1 MKIKGNRFVTS
12 ILAAS
17 MLSGTFFVP
26 ASAGELE
33 GESAIAGMA
42 VTLNNYYAGE
52 ETPDEAI
59 LDYLVPK
66 AQATSEAESET
77 ETEEPKTEE
86 PKTVM
91 AATVAVTSDA
101 SNVGLV
107 SAAGY
112 LNVREQPSTGSV
124 TVGRLFSNCQVNIK
138 SSVNNSEGSWYR
150 ITCGDVEG
158 YVSAAYVLVGT
169 AAKTAE
175 DNIQNRYAVVTADQL
190 NVRDSAS
197 DSANV
202 VGTVYKDEEYAIIED
217 QGDFVKIHI
226 ANDEVGYV
234 SKSGITIKTQFA
246 QAQKVDNEFV
256 SQELENFMIDINY
269 SRNVYEQAMAE
280 GTGEGYYRAYAAIVY
295 AAELL
300 GYYSEFAAD
309 SGLEDLAATSK
320 QEQESALA
328 LADAAYKLASD
339 SGYFTQVA
347 ESVASS
353 EAAAES
359 SAAAESVQETQTQ
372 PSTDASSE
380 GNTTSN
386 TAETT
391 APSSSAS
398 DETISVEV
406 PTAASVTGIEAC
418 YQGGTKYV
426 GDVVYTA
433 ELFVRVSYS
442 DGTVKDI
449 YDGWYSPQVGMTLK
463 QEGYNV
469 VTMYYGDFSSNLEVY
484 ANPAPETQ
492 PAAPETQP
500 AAPETQPAA
509 PAPAPETQPAAPETQ
524 PAAPETQPAAPAP
537 APETQPAAPETQPA
551 APAPAPSGNGQSIV
565 DYAMQWVGQCNY
577 VWGGTN
583 LTPGGG
589 VDCSGFTMNVYA
601 AFGISL
607 PHYSGEQINY
617 GQAVSYEQLQPGDL
631 ICFSGHVGIYIG
643 GGMMVH
649 AASAERGI
657 VVDNV
662 FYNKQPIGYRRLVQI
677 IKIQGRL
684 SELTGGLIFVYYNRK
699 KRIH

>member
-1 MKIKGNRFVTS
+1 
-12 ILAAS
+12 
-17 MLSGTFFVP
+17 
-26 ASAGELE
+26 
-33 GESAIAGMA
+33 
-42 VTLNNYYAGE
+42 
-52 ETPDEAI
+52 
-59 LDYLVPK
+59 
-66 AQATSEAESET
+66 
-77 ETEEPKTEE
+77 
-86 PKTVM
+86 
-91 AATVAVTSDA
+91 
-101 SNVGLV
+101 
-107 SAAGY
+107 
-112 LNVREQPSTGSV
+112 
-124 TVGRLFSNCQVNIK
+124 
-138 SSVNNSEGSWYR
+138 
-150 ITCGDVEG
+150 
-158 YVSAAYVLVGT
+158 
-169 AAKTAE
+169 
-175 DNIQNRYAVVTADQL
+175 
-190 NVRDSAS
+190 
-197 DSANV
+197 
-202 VGTVYKDEEYAIIED
+202 
-217 QGDFVKIHI
+217 
-226 ANDEVGYV
+226 
-234 SKSGITIKTQFA
+234 
-246 QAQKVDNEFV
+246 
-256 SQELENFMIDINY
+256 
-269 SRNVYEQAMAE
+269 MAE

-484 ANPAPETQ
+484 ANPAPTQATQ

-509 PAPAPETQPAAPETQ
+509 PAPAPETQPAAPA
-524 PAAPETQPAAPAP
+524 PAPETQPAAPAP

-551 APAPAPSGNGQSIV
+551 APAPAPAPSGNGQSIV

-662 FYNKQPIGYRRLVQI
+662 FYNKQPIGYRRLV
-677 IKIQGRL
+677 
-684 SELTGGLIFVYYNRK
+684 
-699 KRIH
+699 

>member
-77 ETEEPKTEE
+77 ETEE

-197 DSANV
+197 DSAKV

-226 ANDEVGYV
+226 SNDEVGYV

-484 ANPAPETQ
+484 ANPAPTQATQ

-631 ICFSGHVGIYIG
+631 ICFSGHVAIYIG

-662 FYNKQPIGYRRLVQI
+662 FYNKQPIGYRRLV
-677 IKIQGRL
+677 
-684 SELTGGLIFVYYNRK
+684 
-699 KRIH
+699 

>member
-77 ETEEPKTEE
+77 ETEE

-359 SAAAESVQETQTQ
+359 SAAESVQETQTQ

-380 GNTTSN
+380 GNVTNGTGE
-386 TAETT
+386 TA

-406 PTAASVTGIEAC
+406 PTVASVTGIEAC

-484 ANPAPETQ
+484 ANPAPTQATQ

-537 APETQPAAPETQPA
+537 APETQPAAPETQPAAPETQPAAPAPAPETQPA

-631 ICFSGHVGIYIG
+631 ICFSGHVAIYIG

-662 FYNKQPIGYRRLVQI
+662 FYNKQPIGYRRLV
-677 IKIQGRL
+677 
-684 SELTGGLIFVYYNRK
+684 
-699 KRIH
+699 

>member
-77 ETEEPKTEE
+77 ETEE

-359 SAAAESVQETQTQ
+359 SAAESVQETQTQ

-380 GNTTSN
+380 GNVTNGTGE
-386 TAETT
+386 TA

-406 PTAASVTGIEAC
+406 PTVASVTGIEAC

-484 ANPAPETQ
+484 ANPAPTQATQ

-500 AAPETQPAA
+500 VAPAPAPETQPAA

-524 PAAPETQPAAPAP
+524 PAAPETQPAAP
-537 APETQPAAPETQPA
+537 ETQPAAPETQPA
-551 APAPAPSGNGQSIV
+551 APAPAPAPSGNGQSIV

-631 ICFSGHVGIYIG
+631 ICFSGHVAIYIG

-662 FYNKQPIGYRRLVQI
+662 FYNKQPIGYRRLV
-677 IKIQGRL
+677 
-684 SELTGGLIFVYYNRK
+684 
-699 KRIH
+699 

>member
-77 ETEEPKTEE
+77 ETEE

-359 SAAAESVQETQTQ
+359 SAAESVQETQTQ

-380 GNTTSN
+380 GNVTNGTGE
-386 TAETT
+386 TA

-500 AAPETQPAA
+500 AAP
-509 PAPAPETQPAAPETQ
+509 APAPETQPAAP
-524 PAAPETQPAAPAP
+524 
-537 APETQPAAPETQPA
+537 

-631 ICFSGHVGIYIG
+631 ICFSGHVAIYIG

-662 FYNKQPIGYRRLVQI
+662 FYNKQPIGYRRLV
-677 IKIQGRL
+677 
-684 SELTGGLIFVYYNRK
+684 
-699 KRIH
+699 

>member
-77 ETEEPKTEE
+77 ETEE

-359 SAAAESVQETQTQ
+359 SAAESVQETQTQ

-380 GNTTSN
+380 GNVTNGTGE
-386 TAETT
+386 TA

-406 PTAASVTGIEAC
+406 PTVASVTGIEAC

-484 ANPAPETQ
+484 ANPAPTQATQ

-500 AAPETQPAA
+500 VA

-524 PAAPETQPAAPAP
+524 PAAPETQPAAPETQPA

-551 APAPAPSGNGQSIV
+551 APAPAPAPSGNGQSIV

-662 FYNKQPIGYRRLVQI
+662 FYNKQPIGYRRLV
-677 IKIQGRL
+677 
-684 SELTGGLIFVYYNRK
+684 
-699 KRIH
+699 

>member
-77 ETEEPKTEE
+77 ETEE

-484 ANPAPETQ
+484 ANPAPTQATQ

-509 PAPAPETQPAAPETQ
+509 PAPAPETQ

-607 PHYSGEQINY
+607 PHYSGAQINY

-662 FYNKQPIGYRRLVQI
+662 FYNKQPIGYRRLV
-677 IKIQGRL
+677 
-684 SELTGGLIFVYYNRK
+684 
-699 KRIH
+699 

>member
-17 MLSGTFFVP
+17 MLSGMCVIP

-52 ETPDEAI
+52 ETPDEGI
-59 LDYLVPK
+59 LDYLVPL
-66 AQATSEAESET
+66 AQATSEADTESET
-77 ETEEPKTEE
+77 ETEEPR
-86 PKTVM
+86 TVM
-91 AATVAVTSDA
+91 AATVAIESNE

-124 TVGRLFSNCQVNIK
+124 TIGRLFSNCQVVILG
-138 SSVNNSEGSWYR
+138 SVNNSEGSWYH

-158 YVSAAYVLVGT
+158 YVSASYVLVGA

-175 DNIQNRYAVVTADQL
+175 DNIQNRYAVITADQL

-197 DSANV
+197 ESAKV

-300 GYYSEFAAD
+300 GYYSDFASD
-309 SGLEDLAATSK
+309 SGLAELAETSK

-328 LADAAYKLASD
+328 LADAAYQLASD
-339 SGYFTQVA
+339 AGYFTQVA
-347 ESVASS
+347 ESVAAS
-353 EAAAES
+353 EAAASES
-359 SAAAESVQETQTQ
+359 AQESQVQ
-372 PSTDASSE
+372 PSTDASANGD
-380 GNTTSN
+380 GNADAANGNGTGDATT
-386 TAETT
+386 
-391 APSSSAS
+391 PSSAAS
-398 DETISVEV
+398 NDTISVEV
-406 PTAASVTGIEAC
+406 PTVASITGIEAC

-426 GDVVYTA
+426 GDVIYTA

-442 DGTVKDI
+442 DGTVKDV

-484 ANPAPETQ
+484 ANPAPVQPTETPTEPTQAEVQ
-492 PAAPETQP
+492 PTAPSE
-500 AAPETQPAA
+500 A
-509 PAPAPETQPAAPETQ
+509 PAPTDAQPAETPAPVETPAETPAPVETPAETPAQTEPQ
-524 PAAPETQPAAPAP
+524 PAPTP
-537 APETQPAAPETQPA
+537 T
-551 APAPAPSGNGQSIV
+551 PSATGQSIV

-583 LTPGGG
+583 LTQGGG

-607 PHYSGEQINY
+607 PHYSGSQINY

-631 ICFSGHVGIYIG
+631 ICFSGHVAIYIG
-643 GGMMVH
+643 NGMMVH
-649 AASAERGI
+649 AASEARGI
-657 VVDNV
+657 VVDPV
-662 FYNKQPIGYRRLVQI
+662 FYNKQPIGYRRLV
-677 IKIQGRL
+677 
-684 SELTGGLIFVYYNRK
+684 
-699 KRIH
+699 

>member
-77 ETEEPKTEE
+77 ETEE

-359 SAAAESVQETQTQ
+359 VQETQTQ

-500 AAPETQPAA
+500 AAPETQPVA

-551 APAPAPSGNGQSIV
+551 APAPAPAPSGNGQSIV

-662 FYNKQPIGYRRLVQI
+662 FYNKQPIGYRRLV
-677 IKIQGRL
+677 
-684 SELTGGLIFVYYNRK
+684 
-699 KRIH
+699 

>member
-1 MKIKGNRFVTS
+1 
-12 ILAAS
+12 

-77 ETEEPKTEE
+77 ETEE

-484 ANPAPETQ
+484 ANPAPTQATQ

-509 PAPAPETQPAAPETQ
+509 PAPAPETQ

-577 VWGGTN
+577 VWGGKN

-607 PHYSGEQINY
+607 PHYSGAQINY

-631 ICFSGHVGIYIG
+631 ICFSGHVAIYIG

-662 FYNKQPIGYRRLVQI
+662 FYNKQPIGYRRLV
-677 IKIQGRL
+677 
-684 SELTGGLIFVYYNRK
+684 
-699 KRIH
+699 

>member
-77 ETEEPKTEE
+77 ETEEPKT
-86 PKTVM
+86 VM

-107 SAAGY
+107 STAGY

-197 DSANV
+197 DSAKV

-226 ANDEVGYV
+226 SNDEVGYV

-359 SAAAESVQETQTQ
+359 SAAESVQETQAQ

-380 GNTTSN
+380 GNTTNGTGES
-386 TAETT
+386 A

-406 PTAASVTGIEAC
+406 PTVASVTGIEAC

-484 ANPAPETQ
+484 ANPAPTQATQ
-492 PAAPETQP
+492 PA
-500 AAPETQPAA
+500 
-509 PAPAPETQPAAPETQ
+509 APETQPAAPETQ
-524 PAAPETQPAAPAP
+524 PAAPETQPAAPETQPA

-551 APAPAPSGNGQSIV
+551 APETQPAAPAPAPAPSGNGQSIV

-607 PHYSGEQINY
+607 PHYSGSQINY

-631 ICFSGHVGIYIG
+631 ICFPGHVGIYIG

-649 AASAERGI
+649 AASEERGI

-662 FYNKQPIGYRRLVQI
+662 FYNKQPIGYRRLV
-677 IKIQGRL
+677 
-684 SELTGGLIFVYYNRK
+684 
-699 KRIH
+699 

>member
-77 ETEEPKTEE
+77 ETEE

-269 SRNVYEQAMAE
+269 SRNVYEQAIAE

-359 SAAAESVQETQTQ
+359 SAAESVQETQTQ

-380 GNTTSN
+380 GNVTNGTGE
-386 TAETT
+386 TA

-406 PTAASVTGIEAC
+406 PTVASVTGIEAC

-484 ANPAPETQ
+484 ANPAPTQATQ

-537 APETQPAAPETQPA
+537 APETQPAAP

-631 ICFSGHVGIYIG
+631 ICFSGHVAIYIG

-662 FYNKQPIGYRRLVQI
+662 FYNKQPIGYRRLV
-677 IKIQGRL
+677 
-684 SELTGGLIFVYYNRK
+684 
-699 KRIH
+699 

>member
-190 NVRDSAS
+190 KVRDSAS

-353 EAAAES
+353 E
-359 SAAAESVQETQTQ
+359 AAAESVQETQTQ

-631 ICFSGHVGIYIG
+631 ICFSGHVAIYIG

-662 FYNKQPIGYRRLVQI
+662 FYNKQPIGYRRLV
-677 IKIQGRL
+677 
-684 SELTGGLIFVYYNRK
+684 
-699 KRIH
+699 

>member
-66 AQATSEAESET
+66 VQATSEAESET
-77 ETEEPKTEE
+77 ETEE

-359 SAAAESVQETQTQ
+359 SAAESVQETQTQ

-500 AAPETQPAA
+500 AAPETQPVA

-551 APAPAPSGNGQSIV
+551 APAPAPAPSGNGQSIV

-662 FYNKQPIGYRRLVQI
+662 FYNKQPIGYRRLV
-677 IKIQGRL
+677 
-684 SELTGGLIFVYYNRK
+684 
-699 KRIH
+699 

>member
-77 ETEEPKTEE
+77 ETEE

-359 SAAAESVQETQTQ
+359 SAAESVQETQTQ

-500 AAPETQPAA
+500 AAPETQPVA
-509 PAPAPETQPAAPETQ
+509 PAPAPETQPAAAEIQ

-551 APAPAPSGNGQSIV
+551 APAPAPAPSGNGQSIV

-662 FYNKQPIGYRRLVQI
+662 FYNKQPIGYRRLV
-677 IKIQGRL
+677 
-684 SELTGGLIFVYYNRK
+684 
-699 KRIH
+699 

>member
-359 SAAAESVQETQTQ
+359 SAAESVQETQTQ

-380 GNTTSN
+380 GNVTNGTGE
-386 TAETT
+386 TA

-406 PTAASVTGIEAC
+406 PTVASVTGIEAC

-484 ANPAPETQ
+484 ANPAPTQATQ

-524 PAAPETQPAAPAP
+524 PAAPETQPAAPETQPAAPAP
-537 APETQPAAPETQPA
+537 APETQPAAP

-631 ICFSGHVGIYIG
+631 ICFSGHVAIYIG

-662 FYNKQPIGYRRLVQI
+662 FYNKQPIGYRRLV
-677 IKIQGRL
+677 
-684 SELTGGLIFVYYNRK
+684 
-699 KRIH
+699 

>member
-77 ETEEPKTEE
+77 ETEE

-359 SAAAESVQETQTQ
+359 SAAESVQETQTQ

-380 GNTTSN
+380 GNVTNGTGEI
-386 TAETT
+386 A

-406 PTAASVTGIEAC
+406 PTVASVTGIEAC

-484 ANPAPETQ
+484 ANPAPTQATQ

-524 PAAPETQPAAPAP
+524 PAAPETQPAAPETQPAAPAP
-537 APETQPAAPETQPA
+537 APETQPAAP

-631 ICFSGHVGIYIG
+631 ICFSGHVAIYIG

-662 FYNKQPIGYRRLVQI
+662 FYNKQPIGYRRLV
-677 IKIQGRL
+677 
-684 SELTGGLIFVYYNRK
+684 
-699 KRIH
+699 

>member
-77 ETEEPKTEE
+77 ETEE

-359 SAAAESVQETQTQ
+359 SAAESVQETQTQ

-484 ANPAPETQ
+484 ANPAPTQATQ

-537 APETQPAAPETQPA
+537 APETQPAAP

-631 ICFSGHVGIYIG
+631 ICFSGHVAIYIG

-662 FYNKQPIGYRRLVQI
+662 FYNKQPIGYRRLV
-677 IKIQGRL
+677 
-684 SELTGGLIFVYYNRK
+684 
-699 KRIH
+699 

>member
-77 ETEEPKTEE
+77 ETEE

-359 SAAAESVQETQTQ
+359 SAAESVQETQTQ

-380 GNTTSN
+380 GNVTNGTGE
-386 TAETT
+386 TA

-406 PTAASVTGIEAC
+406 PTVASVTGIEAC

-484 ANPAPETQ
+484 ANPAPTQATQ

-524 PAAPETQPAAPAP
+524 PAAPETQPAAP
-537 APETQPAAPETQPA
+537 ETQPAAPAPAPETQPA

-631 ICFSGHVGIYIG
+631 ICFSGHVAIYIG

-662 FYNKQPIGYRRLVQI
+662 FYNKQPIGYRRLV
-677 IKIQGRL
+677 
-684 SELTGGLIFVYYNRK
+684 
-699 KRIH
+699 

>member
-77 ETEEPKTEE
+77 ETEE

-500 AAPETQPAA
+500 AAP
-509 PAPAPETQPAAPETQ
+509 
-524 PAAPETQPAAPAP
+524 AP

-631 ICFSGHVGIYIG
+631 ICFSGHVAIYIG

-662 FYNKQPIGYRRLVQI
+662 FYNKQPIGYRRLV
-677 IKIQGRL
+677 
-684 SELTGGLIFVYYNRK
+684 
-699 KRIH
+699 

>member
-17 MLSGTFFVP
+17 MLSGTFFAP

-226 ANDEVGYV
+226 ANDEVGYI

-359 SAAAESVQETQTQ
+359 SAAESVQETQTQ

-380 GNTTSN
+380 GNVTNGTGE
-386 TAETT
+386 TA

-484 ANPAPETQ
+484 ANPAPTQATQ

-509 PAPAPETQPAAPETQ
+509 PAPAPETQPAAPA
-524 PAAPETQPAAPAP
+524 PAPETQPAAPAP

-551 APAPAPSGNGQSIV
+551 APAPAPAPSGNGQSIV

-607 PHYSGEQINY
+607 PHYSGAQINY

-662 FYNKQPIGYRRLVQI
+662 FYNKQPIGYRRLV
-677 IKIQGRL
+677 
-684 SELTGGLIFVYYNRK
+684 
-699 KRIH
+699 

>member
-77 ETEEPKTEE
+77 ETEE

-509 PAPAPETQPAAPETQ
+509 PAPAPETQPAAP
-524 PAAPETQPAAPAP
+524 AP

-551 APAPAPSGNGQSIV
+551 APAPAPAPSGNGQSIV

-662 FYNKQPIGYRRLVQI
+662 FYNKQPIGYRRLV
-677 IKIQGRL
+677 
-684 SELTGGLIFVYYNRK
+684 
-699 KRIH
+699 

>member
-77 ETEEPKTEE
+77 ETEE

-509 PAPAPETQPAAPETQ
+509 P
-524 PAAPETQPAAPAP
+524 ETQPAAPAP
-537 APETQPAAPETQPA
+537 APETQPAAPETQPTP

-662 FYNKQPIGYRRLVQI
+662 FYNKQPIGYRRLV
-677 IKIQGRL
+677 
-684 SELTGGLIFVYYNRK
+684 
-699 KRIH
+699 

>member
-77 ETEEPKTEE
+77 ETEE

-359 SAAAESVQETQTQ
+359 VQETQTQ

-509 PAPAPETQPAAPETQ
+509 PAPETQPAAPETQ
-524 PAAPETQPAAPAP
+524 PAAPETQPT
-537 APETQPAAPETQPA
+537 APETQPAAPETQPT
-551 APAPAPSGNGQSIV
+551 APETQPTVPETQPTGSIRVTNVALSSDLTQYTLNLCSQYGVDSSVIFSVMYHESHFNAGATSGSGAQGL
-565 DYAMQWVGQCNY
+565 MQIIPRYSASRMAKLGV
-577 VWGGTN
+577 TN
-583 LTPGGG
+583 LYDPASNILVGIDLLAEYYHTYGSWNQALTAYRTGNAG
-589 VDCSGFTMNVYA
+589 NDSAYA
-601 AFGISL
+601 ATILGS
-607 PHYSGEQINY
+607 
-617 GQAVSYEQLQPGDL
+617 
-631 ICFSGHVGIYIG
+631 VG
-643 GGMMVH
+643 M
-649 AASAERGI
+649 
-657 VVDNV
+657 
-662 FYNKQPIGYRRLVQI
+662 FQ
-677 IKIQGRL
+677 
-684 SELTGGLIFVYYNRK
+684 TVYYE
-699 KRIH
+699 

>member
-484 ANPAPETQ
+484 ANPAPTQATQ
-492 PAAPETQP
+492 PA
-500 AAPETQPAA
+500 
-509 PAPAPETQPAAPETQ
+509 APETQPAAPETQ
-524 PAAPETQPAAPAP
+524 PAAPETQPAAPETQPA

-551 APAPAPSGNGQSIV
+551 APETQPAAPAPAPAPSGNGQSIV

-662 FYNKQPIGYRRLVQI
+662 FYNKQPIGYRRLV
-677 IKIQGRL
+677 
-684 SELTGGLIFVYYNRK
+684 
-699 KRIH
+699 

>member
-380 GNTTSN
+380 GNVTNGTGE
-386 TAETT
+386 TA

-509 PAPAPETQPAAPETQ
+509 P
-524 PAAPETQPAAPAP
+524 
-537 APETQPAAPETQPA
+537 ETQPAAPETQPA

-631 ICFSGHVGIYIG
+631 ICFSGHVAIYIG

-662 FYNKQPIGYRRLVQI
+662 FYNKQPIGYRRLV
-677 IKIQGRL
+677 
-684 SELTGGLIFVYYNRK
+684 
-699 KRIH
+699 

>member
-77 ETEEPKTEE
+77 ETEE

-197 DSANV
+197 DSAKV

-226 ANDEVGYV
+226 SNDEVGYV

-359 SAAAESVQETQTQ
+359 SAAESVQETQAQ

-380 GNTTSN
+380 GNTTN
-386 TAETT
+386 GTGETA

-406 PTAASVTGIEAC
+406 PTVASVTGIEAC

-484 ANPAPETQ
+484 ANPAPTQATQ
-492 PAAPETQP
+492 PA
-500 AAPETQPAA
+500 
-509 PAPAPETQPAAPETQ
+509 APETQPAAPETQ
-524 PAAPETQPAAPAP
+524 PAAPETQPAAPETQPA

-551 APAPAPSGNGQSIV
+551 APETQPAAPAPAPAPSGNGQSIV

-607 PHYSGEQINY
+607 PHYSGSQINY

-631 ICFSGHVGIYIG
+631 ICFPGHVGIYIG

-662 FYNKQPIGYRRLVQI
+662 FYNKQPIGYRRLV
-677 IKIQGRL
+677 
-684 SELTGGLIFVYYNRK
+684 
-699 KRIH
+699 

>member
-77 ETEEPKTEE
+77 ETEE

-359 SAAAESVQETQTQ
+359 VQETQTQ

-509 PAPAPETQPAAPETQ
+509 PAPETQPAAPETQ

-631 ICFSGHVGIYIG
+631 ICFSGHVAIYIG

-662 FYNKQPIGYRRLVQI
+662 FYNKQPIGYRRLV
-677 IKIQGRL
+677 
-684 SELTGGLIFVYYNRK
+684 
-699 KRIH
+699 

>member
-77 ETEEPKTEE
+77 ETEE

-391 APSSSAS
+391 APSSSES

-463 QEGYNV
+463 QVGYNV

-484 ANPAPETQ
+484 ANPAPTQATQ

-500 AAPETQPAA
+500 AAPETQP

-537 APETQPAAPETQPA
+537 APETQPAAPETQPTP

-631 ICFSGHVGIYIG
+631 ICFSGHVAIYIG

-662 FYNKQPIGYRRLVQI
+662 FYNKQPIGYRRLV
-677 IKIQGRL
+677 
-684 SELTGGLIFVYYNRK
+684 
-699 KRIH
+699 

>member
-449 YDGWYSPQVGMTLK
+449 YDGWYSPQLGMTLK

-551 APAPAPSGNGQSIV
+551 APAPAPAPSGNGQSIV

-631 ICFSGHVGIYIG
+631 ICFSGHVAIYIG

-662 FYNKQPIGYRRLVQI
+662 FYNKQPIGYRRLV
-677 IKIQGRL
+677 
-684 SELTGGLIFVYYNRK
+684 
-699 KRIH
+699 

>member
-359 SAAAESVQETQTQ
+359 VQETQTQ

-484 ANPAPETQ
+484 ANPAPTQATQ

-509 PAPAPETQPAAPETQ
+509 PAPAPETQPAAPA
-524 PAAPETQPAAPAP
+524 PAPETQPAAPAP

-551 APAPAPSGNGQSIV
+551 APAPAPAPSGNGQSIV

-589 VDCSGFTMNVYA
+589 VDCSGFTMYVYA

-662 FYNKQPIGYRRLVQI
+662 FYNKQPIGYRRLV
-677 IKIQGRL
+677 
-684 SELTGGLIFVYYNRK
+684 
-699 KRIH
+699 

>member
-77 ETEEPKTEE
+77 ETEE

-359 SAAAESVQETQTQ
+359 VQETQTQ

-509 PAPAPETQPAAPETQ
+509 PAPETQPAAPEPP
-524 PAAPETQPAAPAP
+524 PAAPPTQAAAPAP
-537 APETQPAAPETQPA
+537 APETQPAAPETQPTP

-662 FYNKQPIGYRRLVQI
+662 FYNKQPIGYRRLV
-677 IKIQGRL
+677 
-684 SELTGGLIFVYYNRK
+684 
-699 KRIH
+699 

>member
-77 ETEEPKTEE
+77 ETEE

-524 PAAPETQPAAPAP
+524 PAAPAPETQPAAPAP

-551 APAPAPSGNGQSIV
+551 APAPAPAPSGNGQSIV

-631 ICFSGHVGIYIG
+631 ICFSGHVAIYIG

-662 FYNKQPIGYRRLVQI
+662 FYNKQPIGYRRLV
-677 IKIQGRL
+677 
-684 SELTGGLIFVYYNRK
+684 
-699 KRIH
+699 

>member
-77 ETEEPKTEE
+77 ETEE

-484 ANPAPETQ
+484 ANPAPTQATQ

-631 ICFSGHVGIYIG
+631 ICFSGHVAIYIG
-643 GGMMVH
+643 GRMMVH

-662 FYNKQPIGYRRLVQI
+662 FYNKQPIGYRRLV
-677 IKIQGRL
+677 
-684 SELTGGLIFVYYNRK
+684 
-699 KRIH
+699 

>member
-77 ETEEPKTEE
+77 ETEE

-359 SAAAESVQETQTQ
+359 SAAESVQETQTQ

-380 GNTTSN
+380 GNVTNGTGE
-386 TAETT
+386 TA

-484 ANPAPETQ
+484 ANPAPTQATQ
-492 PAAPETQP
+492 PVAPETQP

-537 APETQPAAPETQPA
+537 APETQPAAP

-662 FYNKQPIGYRRLVQI
+662 FYNKQPIGYRRLV
-677 IKIQGRL
+677 
-684 SELTGGLIFVYYNRK
+684 
-699 KRIH
+699 

>member
-77 ETEEPKTEE
+77 ETEE

-524 PAAPETQPAAPAP
+524 PAAPATQPAAPAP

-551 APAPAPSGNGQSIV
+551 APAPAPAPSGNGQSIV

-631 ICFSGHVGIYIG
+631 ICFSGHVAIYIG
-643 GGMMVH
+643 GGQVIH
-649 AASAERGI
+649 ASSPKTG
-657 VVDNV
+657 
-662 FYNKQPIGYRRLVQI
+662 
-677 IKIQGRL
+677 IKISSYKYRTPVKCVRVIQD
-684 SELTGGLIFVYYNRK
+684 
-699 KRIH
+699 

>member
-190 NVRDSAS
+190 KVRDSAS

-359 SAAAESVQETQTQ
+359 VQETQTQ

-484 ANPAPETQ
+484 ANPAPTQATQPAAPETQ

-524 PAAPETQPAAPAP
+524 PAAP
-537 APETQPAAPETQPA
+537 

-607 PHYSGEQINY
+607 PHYSGAQINY

-662 FYNKQPIGYRRLVQI
+662 FYNKQPIGYRRLV
-677 IKIQGRL
+677 
-684 SELTGGLIFVYYNRK
+684 
-699 KRIH
+699 

>member
-537 APETQPAAPETQPA
+537 APETQPAAP

-662 FYNKQPIGYRRLVQI
+662 FYNKQPIGYRRLV
-677 IKIQGRL
+677 
-684 SELTGGLIFVYYNRK
+684 
-699 KRIH
+699 

>member
-77 ETEEPKTEE
+77 ETEE

-359 SAAAESVQETQTQ
+359 VQETQTQ

-509 PAPAPETQPAAPETQ
+509 PAPETQPAAPETQ
-524 PAAPETQPAAPAP
+524 PAVPETQPAAPAP
-537 APETQPAAPETQPA
+537 APETQPAAPETQPTP

-662 FYNKQPIGYRRLVQI
+662 FYNKQPIGYRRLV
-677 IKIQGRL
+677 
-684 SELTGGLIFVYYNRK
+684 
-699 KRIH
+699 